1 MTRARFGSTSE
12 LLRNWLPV
20 FLWAS
25 VIFFFSTDIFSSAN
39 TAGALGPILQQ
50 MFPQLTANHIERIHS
65 VIRKLGHFT
74 EYFIFGRLLWSALCS
89 HDLRPSRRFAL
100 SIAITLLYAVSDEW
114 HQSFVPSR
122 TPSVIDVLIDTIG
135 GICGVVSFKLRR
147 PATNDA
153 RLLAGAKK
161 PWQNDANRRE
171 YAYLRFHSRI
181 T

>member
-1 MTRARFGSTSE
+1 MPKARIGSTSE
-12 LLRNWLPV
+12 FLRRWVPV

-39 TAGALGPILQQ
+39 TAGALGPILEQI
-50 MFPQLTANHIERIHS
+50 FPQLTADHIERIHA

-74 EYFIFGRLLWSALCS
+74 EYFIFGGLLWRALRS
-89 HDLRPSRRFAL
+89 HDDMPARRLAL
-100 SIAITLLYAVSDEW
+100 SIAITLLYAISDEW

-122 TPSVIDVLIDTIG
+122 TPSMIDVLIDTIG
-135 GICGVVSFKLRR
+135 GICGIVSFKLRS

-153 RLLAGAKK
+153 RLSVGAKK
-161 PWQNDANRRE
+161 
-171 YAYLRFHSRI
+171 

>member
-1 MTRARFGSTSE
+1 MRGARTDSSE
-12 LLRNWLPV
+12 FLRSWFPV

-39 TAGALGPILQQ
+39 TAGAFGPILQQ
-50 MFPQLTANHIERIHS
+50 IFPQLTADHIERIHA

-74 EYFIFGRLLWSALCS
+74 EYFIFGRLLWRALRS
-89 HDLRPSRRFAL
+89 HNLSGRPSRRIAL
-100 SIAITLLYAVSDEW
+100 SIAITALYAISDEW

-135 GICGVVSFKLRR
+135 GICGIASFKLRR

-153 RLLAGAKK
+153 RLSVGSKK
-161 PWQNDANRRE
+161 
-171 YAYLRFHSRI
+171 